1 MSLPENP
8 PQKIPAAAPN
18 LVGAEASASSPG
30 FEEILHRVWTQYGRM
45 IVAACV
51 VVLLVILGNGVFKYL
66 AAQKEVEIRQ
76 AYAAADNPEKLKA
89 FAAAHS
95 GHPLAG
101 VATLQAADAAYAAGQ
116 GTEAVTHYETAAKTL
131 AGTPLAGRT
140 QLGRAMALLLAGRTA
155 EAEAGLQQLADRTT
169 ESAGVRSEAA
179 YHLATLAQ
187 TAGRTEQ
194 VRKLT
199 DQILQID
206 PASPWA
212 QRALL
217 LASGPAAV
225 VPAQPA
231 TATAAEEISD
241 TVIRLNLPGG
251 N

>member
-8 PQKIPAAAPN
+8 PQKIPAEAPN
-18 LVGAEASASSPG
+18 LIGAEASASSPG
-30 FEEILHRVWTQYGRM
+30 FEETLHRIWTQYGRM

-66 AAQKEVEIRQ
+66 GAQKEVEIRQ
-76 AYAAADNPEKLKA
+76 AFAAADTPEKLKA
-89 FAAAHS
+89 FATAHS
-95 GHPLAG
+95 GHSLAG
-101 VATLQAADAAYAAGQ
+101 VATLQSADAAYTAGQ
-116 GTEAVTHYETAAKTL
+116 GAEAVTHYENAAKNL
-131 AGTPLAGRT
+131 VGTPLAGRT
-140 QLGRAMALLLAGRTA
+140 QLGRAMALILAGRIADA
-155 EAEAGLQQLADRTT
+155 EAALQELADRTT
-169 ESAGVRSEAA
+169 EIAGVRSEAA

-187 TAGRTEQ
+187 SAGRGDQ

-199 DQILQID
+199 DQILQND

-225 VPAQPA
+225 TPNQPA
-231 TATAAEEISD
+231 PETTESEPSD
-241 TVIRLNLPGG
+241 AVIKLNLPGG

>member
-8 PQKIPAAAPN
+8 PQKIPAEAPN
-18 LVGAEASASSPG
+18 LVGAETSAASPG
-30 FEEILHRVWTQYGRM
+30 FEEILHRIWTQYGRM
-45 IVAACV
+45 IVAGCV

-89 FAAAHS
+89 FASAHT
-95 GHPLAG
+95 GHLLAG
-101 VATLQAADAAYAAGQ
+101 VATLQAADTAYAAGQ
-116 GTEAVTHYETAAKTL
+116 GAEAVTHYEAAAKTL

-155 EAEAGLQQLADRTT
+155 DAEAALQQLADRTT
-169 ESAGVRSEAA
+169 ETAGLRSEAA

-217 LASGPAAV
+217 LASGPTV
-225 VPAQPA
+225 VAPVQPSSE
-231 TATAAEEISD
+231 TAETAPTD
-241 TVIRLNLPGG
+241 TVIKLNLPGG